1 MPRPHIEPF
10 VDRTV
15 PFKKFNLPGFP
26 KGMQYKMLSLDN
38 DTGACSMTV
47 LFEPGY
53 QQPPG
58 MSYSEYEMFVM
69 SGSITVGEKTWT
81 AGSYFFVPAGVA
93 LEAMSSPRGA
103 TGLLFF
109 NYGEP
114 SFVESDSDHAKAER
128 TDFKIVNA
136 YENLQW
142 SSTNF
147 YPATAPGCMVK
158 VLHFDQRTQ
167 AFTFLYCMTPNFWQ
181 DNISYHDC
189 AEEAYH
195 IWGTSWMM
203 QFGDLPTG
211 GYFYRPP
218 YINHGAFGCK
228 LGTLA
233 IGRTDSQLYNHFHF
247 NPWTNIEENRERAA
261 SRIQQWK
268 PELYQWINMQG
279 HNHPVDFEYDHG
291 HAHGDHGHHHGDG
304 LVEHAHKK
312 KRRKTR

>member
-1 MPRPHIEPF
+1 MARPHIEPF
-10 VDRTV
+10 VDRDV
-15 PFKKFNLPGFP
+15 PFKKFTLPGFP

-38 DTGACSMTV
+38 ETGACTMTV

-53 QQPPG
+53 KQVPG
-58 MSYSEYEMFVM
+58 MSYSEYELFIQ
-69 SGSITVGEKTWT
+69 SGSIQVGDKVWGP
-81 AGSYFFVPAGVA
+81 GSYFFVPAGVA
-93 LEAMSSPRGA
+93 IEAMTSSRGA

-114 SFVESDSDHAKAER
+114 SWVESETDHPLAEKAFFR
-128 TDFKIVNA
+128 QVNS
-136 YENLQW
+136 YNDLQW

-158 VLHFDQRTQ
+158 ILHFHPRTQ

-203 QFGDLPTG
+203 QFGELPTG

-218 YINHGAFGCK
+218 YISHGAFGCK

-233 IGRTDSQLYNHFHF
+233 IGRTDSRLYNHFHY
-247 NPWTNIEENRERAA
+247 NPWANLEENRERAA
-261 SRIQQWK
+261 SRIQHWM
-268 PELYQWINMQG
+268 PDLYKWVNTHG
-279 HNHPVDFEYDHG
+279 HNHPVDFEYAHG
-291 HAHGDHGHHHGDG
+291 HAHGDQAHHHGDG
-304 LVEHAHKK
+304 QVEHKHKK
-312 KRRKTR
+312 KPRRKR